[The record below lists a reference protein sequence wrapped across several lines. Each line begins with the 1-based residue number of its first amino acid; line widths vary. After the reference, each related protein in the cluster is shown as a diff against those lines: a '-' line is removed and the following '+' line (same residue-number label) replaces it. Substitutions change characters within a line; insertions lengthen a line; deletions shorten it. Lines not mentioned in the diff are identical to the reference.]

1 MLCFMLVRGSPK
13 MAGYERKKIH
23 ANSFWD
29 ILDPTE
35 GCALSQAKTFW
46 VLSVLR
52 ACFVSNN

>member
-1 MLCFMLVRGSPK
+1 MLVRGSPK